1 MLLAWDDKCLVC
13 VSVATACPA
22 GRYGADCARAALCGD
37 GAQNDPVTG
46 RCECIPGRRGEDC
59 GHGEF
64 SALLMH
70 LYEIYL
76 FIWRRL
82 HSSEMKPFLLFVL
95 SNQCT
100 FTGAA
105 IICT

>member
-1 MLLAWDDKCLVC
+1 MLLACDDKYLVY

-22 GRYGADCARAALCGD
+22 GHYGADCARAALCGD

-64 SALLMH
+64 STLLIH
-70 LYEIYL
+70 FDLSVCL
-76 FIWRRL
+76 SR
-82 HSSEMKPFLLFVL
+82 HSSDGEMKLFYVL
-95 SNQCT
+95 DT
-100 FTGAA
+100 F
-105 IICT
+105 C